1 MTTAYDKK
9 DVRLNI
15 EVAIT
20 IPRPYRNA
28 HRMYLMIESHKEP
41 NGTLS
46 LGVVRQVTGYD
57 KSHISKIIN
66 KGNEVFW
73 IYKWDYKL
81 QKKVLHVFSKRQVN
95 EGVRHAYRGDK
106 ENVLVNRKRQTSVA
120 ISTEYLK
127 TPKLF
132 SEMLIGI
139 ALESPNRGRFLTKK
153 GMQLIETPEGTVK
166 RQIVRT
172 HKEGLKEVLHYK
184 TNASISR
191 LTGYGMV
198 KVSSVTSRHED
209 KTRAITRLNFS
220 FKTKYEA
227 VAFIKN
233 QRNNKLGEYMLE
245 QGKRVWFNTGLYH
258 GYWYIYEVLGTEY
271 KDIYTKD
278 RTFTQQVGVRAVG
291 SYQAYTT
298 ITRRSLS
305 NCFKGIVAH
314 LQEEE
319 TKGVGYSFL

>member
-1 MTTAYDKK
+1 MTTANDKK
-9 DVRLNI
+9 EVRLSM

-20 IPRPYRNA
+20 IPRSYRNA
-28 HRMYLMIESHKEP
+28 YRMYLMIESHKEP

-46 LGVVRQVTGYD
+46 RDVVRQETGYD
-57 KSHISKIIN
+57 KSHISKLIN

-95 EGVRHAYRGDK
+95 EGVRHAYRGVK

-132 SEMLIGI
+132 SQMLIGVV
-139 ALESPNRGRFLTKK
+139 AELPNRGKHLVKK
-153 GMQLIETPEGTVK
+153 GIQAIKTGGGVIN

-172 HKEGLKEVLHYK
+172 YKNGLKDILHYK

-233 QRNNKLGEYMLE
+233 YANNKLGEYMLE
-245 QGKRVWFNTGLYH
+245 RGKRVWFNTGLYH

-271 KDIYTKD
+271 QDIYTKD

-305 NCFKGIVAH
+305 SCFKGMVAH

>member
-1 MTTAYDKK
+1 MTTANDKK
-9 DVRLNI
+9 EVRLSM
-15 EVAIT
+15 EVATT
-20 IPRPYRNA
+20 IPRPLKNAYRI
-28 HRMYLMIESHKEP
+28 YLKIEPRKEA
-41 NGTLS
+41 NGTIS
-46 LGVVRQVTGYD
+46 TEVIKKITGYG
-57 KSHISKIIN
+57 KSQISKLIS
-66 KGNEVFW
+66 KGNKSFW
-73 IYKWDYKL
+73 IYKWHTKQ
-81 QKKVLHVFSKRQVN
+81 QKKVLHVFSKGKVN
-95 EGVRHAYRGDK
+95 SAVRLAYK
-106 ENVLVNRKRQTSVA
+106 EKEVLTNRKKQTSVA
-120 ISTEYLK
+120 ISTEHLK

-132 SEMLIGI
+132 SQMLIGVN
-139 ALESPNRGRFLTKK
+139 AESPNRGKFLTKK

-172 HKEGLKEVLHYK
+172 YKKGLKEVLHYK

-198 KVSSVTSRHED
+198 KVSSVTSKHES

-220 FKTKYEA
+220 FKTRYEA
-227 VAFIKN
+227 NAFIKN
-233 QRNNKLGEYMLE
+233 YRNNKLGEYMLE

-271 KDIYTKD
+271 QDIYTKD

-305 NCFKGIVAH
+305 NCFKGMVAH

>member
-1 MTTAYDKK
+1 MQTANDKK
-9 DVRLNI
+9 EVRLNM
-15 EVAIT
+15 EVAT
-20 IPRPYRNA
+20 TLPRAFRNA
-28 HRMYLMIESHKEP
+28 YRVYLMIEPCKEV

-46 LGVVRQVTGYD
+46 TEVIKEVTGYD
-57 KSHISKIIN
+57 KSQISKLIS
-66 KGNEVFW
+66 KGNKRFW
-73 IYKWDYKL
+73 IYKRSYKS
-81 QKKVLHVFSKRQVN
+81 QKKVLHIFSKRHVN

-106 ENVLVNRKRQTSVA
+106 GNVLVNRKRQTSVA

-132 SEMLIGI
+132 SQMLIGI
-139 ALESPNRGRFLTKK
+139 ALESPNRGKFLIKK

-172 HKEGLKEVLHYK
+172 YKEGLKEALHYK

-198 KVSSVTSRHED
+198 KVSSVASRHED

-233 QRNNKLGEYMLE
+233 YANNKLGEYMLE
-245 QGKRVWFNTGLYH
+245 RGKRVWFNAKLFH

-278 RTFTQQVGVRAVG
+278 RTFTQQVGVRVVG

-305 NCFKGIVAH
+305 NCFKGMVAH